1 MQEDWNAR
9 AREDAHYY
17 VAFGR
22 RQQDDSEF
30 FETGAEMARA
40 LVSELKRLPLG
51 NPRARRALEIGCGP
65 GRLMKPMSRYFG
77 EIHGVDVSDEM
88 VRLAREKLSGI
99 RHAHVHHTPDSTLA
113 AFADE
118 SFDLVYSYAVFQH
131 IPSRKVVLGYLREAR
146 RVLKTGGILRC
157 QINGL
162 PESAARYD
170 TWSGV
175 RISSAEI
182 SAFARENGFQLL
194 AREGTETQYMW
205 ITCRKQPAGWRPGA
219 AQRPARIRRITN
231 ANSSEPAAPPS
242 GRFACISIWMENLPE
257 DADLNHLVVEIGGL
271 TGTPTYIAPPEGDGL
286 QQVNA
291 LLPAGLNTGL
301 QPVRLW
307 WHGEPLCDVGIFRI
321 LPRPLAVTRVVSIS
335 DGIDLMS
342 GTRLVTGSVKVTL
355 EEAEAPEQFQASI
368 GGQPLAVDDIFCSN
382 PRTPRHEINLRL
394 PEGIPP
400 GQYQM
405 TMSLG
410 ARRLAPVSVEV
421 AAPPSAANTNRAESR
436 SQ

>member
-9 AREDAHYY
+9 ALEDAHYY

-40 LVSELKRLPLG
+40 LVSELKRLPPE

-65 GRLMKPMSRYFG
+65 GRLMKPLSRYFG

-88 VRLAREKLSGI
+88 VRLAREKLRDI

-118 SFDLVYSYAVFQH
+118 SFHLVYSYAVFQH
-131 IPSRKVVLGYLREAR
+131 IPSREVVLGYLREAR
-146 RVLKTGGILRC
+146 RVLRTGGILRC

-175 RISSAEI
+175 RISSAEV
-182 SAFARENGFQLL
+182 SEFARGHGLQLL

-205 ITCRKQPAGWRPGA
+205 ITCRKQPQGWQPEAVQGV
-219 AQRPARIRRITN
+219 ARIRRITN

-242 GRFACISIWMENLPE
+242 GRFACISIWMENLPA
-257 DADLNHLVVEIGGL
+257 DTDLNHLEVEIGGL
-271 TGTPTYIAPPEGDGL
+271 AGTPTYIGPPEGDGL

-291 LLPAGLNTGL
+291 LLPPGLNTGL
-301 QPVRLW
+301 QPVRLLW
-307 WHGEPLCDVGIFRI
+307 RGEPLCELSIFRI
-321 LPRPLAVTRVVSIS
+321 LPRPLAVTRVVSVS

-355 EEAEAPEQFQASI
+355 EEAEAPELFQAGI
-368 GGQPLAVDDIFCSN
+368 GGRLLVIDDIFCSN

-400 GQYQM
+400 GRYEM
-405 TMSLG
+405 TMSLD
-410 ARRLAPVSVEV
+410 ARHFAPVSVEV
-421 AAPPSAANTNRAESR
+421 AAPPSGASTSRAESR